1 MTPPVSL
8 HRFSPPVVINTSTPG
23 IRYECSS
30 VEDAADQL
38 LQWTKHGPRW
48 NEAVRVCLSALA
60 GELTPADARIA
71 FKAAA
76 REEGLLV

>member
-1 MTPPVSL
+1 MSR
-8 HRFSPPVVINTSTPG
+8 HEFSPSIAIRTSIPG
-23 IRYECSS
+23 VRHECSS

-38 LQWTKHGPRW
+38 LQWTRHGPKW
-48 NEAVRVCLSALA
+48 NKAVCVCLAAMA
-60 GELTPADARIA
+60 GELTPEDARIA